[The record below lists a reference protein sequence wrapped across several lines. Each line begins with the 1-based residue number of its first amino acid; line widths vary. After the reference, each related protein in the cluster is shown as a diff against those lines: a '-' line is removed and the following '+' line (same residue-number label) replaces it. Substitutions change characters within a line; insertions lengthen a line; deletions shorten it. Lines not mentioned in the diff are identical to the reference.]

1 MTSKNQNLFQRYPL
15 QGTET
20 ISVGAVPVPY
30 HIYDGYSFFIGGTAD
45 LDAVKDLIKGEDLT
59 PIQTND
65 GKAVMAIWVADF
77 TSASLNPHHEL
88 QFSIFVSKAEVP
100 PLTFHPFNAIF
111 ALTNPEI
118 KMLCHGL
125 WNNTQEVVAYNRELL
140 GLNARLTQSNIQ
152 RKGDTIDFV
161 YEDAGSKTPIISG
174 SIKNTA
180 TSSALFSFMFKLGFR
195 DSLKLIREPWASMDI
210 VNPKGVT
217 LDENATAKAF
227 AKSNVNVLH
236 SFDSNDSMHI
246 EHPLYK
252 PLNFTPDTVQYADGC
267 KFIYLHPER
276 SSPEHA

>member
-1 MTSKNQNLFQRYPL
+1 MNSKNKNPFQRYPL

-20 ISVGAVPVPY
+20 ISVGEVPVPY

-59 PIQTND
+59 PIQTIE

-88 QFSIFVSKAEVP
+88 QFSIFVSKTEVP
-100 PLTFHPFNAIF
+100 HLKVHPFNAIY
-111 ALTNPEI
+111 ALTRTDI

-125 WNNTQEVVAYNRELL
+125 WNNTKEVVAYNRELL
-140 GLNARLTQSNIQ
+140 GLNARLTKSNIQ
-152 RKGDTIDFV
+152 RNGNTIDFV
-161 YEDAGSKTPIISG
+161 YEDAESKAPIISG
-174 SIKNTA
+174 SIRNTA
-180 TSSALFSFMFKLGFR
+180 TSSALFSFMSKLSFR
-195 DSLKLIREPWASMDI
+195 DSLKLMREPWASMDI
-210 VNPKGVT
+210 INPKGVT

-236 SFDSNDSMHI
+236 SFDANDSLHI

-276 SSPEHA
+276 SSLEHA